1 MKQICPLHRFFF
13 NGNNCPFCEQERIER
28 LSQKFDKNVS
38 EIKKDKAHEIT
49 EDDLEKLKQK
59 FNIR

>member
-1 MKQICPLHRFFF
+1 MKQFCPLHHFFY
-13 NGNNCPFCEQERIER
+13 NGKNCPFCEQERIEH
-28 LSQKFDKNVS
+28 LSQKFDKNMS

-59 FNIR
+59 FNVK